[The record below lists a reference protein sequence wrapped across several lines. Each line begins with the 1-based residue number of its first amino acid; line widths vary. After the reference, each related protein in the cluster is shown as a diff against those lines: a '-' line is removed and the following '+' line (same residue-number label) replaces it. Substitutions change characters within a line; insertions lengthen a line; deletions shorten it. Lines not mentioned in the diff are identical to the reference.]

1 VAIIFILSGTHC
13 HGDEVA
19 AGVAQRLGYGRLE
32 EQLLDSVSSR
42 YGVSRDRLARALGG
56 PKPLFNKFT
65 REREKNVAYLRAGLA
80 ELILD
85 DNVLLQGCAGNLAP
99 RTIAHIL
106 RVCVIAN
113 LDYRVQQ
120 AMKAANLSEKDARKQ
135 IHADDATLSACT
147 SYLIEQSPFAE
158 SLYDIVIPM
167 HDSSVDDAVALI
179 CEQAAGPAVQTTE
192 RSQQAAEDF
201 VLASKVA
208 VALVEAGYDLDVHA
222 ERGSI
227 VLLMNEYVVRQKR
240 YEEQITAIASKVEGV
255 TGVNVRLGPKY
266 APPSLNP
273 WSNIEAPPKFLLVD
287 DEKEFVHTLSER
299 LQTRDLESAI
309 AYDGEQA
316 LDMLE
321 KGAPDVMVLDLMMPG
336 IDGIEVL
343 RRVKRDHPEVEV
355 IILTGHGSDR
365 EREQAEE
372 LGAFA
377 YLQKP
382 ANIDELA
389 KVMREAYR
397 KVDRR
402 RADSGADRPDN

>member
-1 VAIIFILSGTHC
+1 MAIIFIQSGTHC

-19 AGVAQRLGYGRLE
+19 AGVTQQLGYGRLE
-32 EQLLDSVSSR
+32 DQLLDTVSKR
-42 YGVSRDRLARALGG
+42 YGVGRDRLERTLHG
-56 PKPLFNKFT
+56 PKPLLNKFT

-80 ELILD
+80 DLIQH
-85 DNVLLQGCAGNLAP
+85 DNLLLHGCVGHLAP

-113 LDYRVQQ
+113 LDYRVAE
-120 AMKAANLSEKDARKQ
+120 AMKAGGLSDKDARKA
-135 IHADDATLSACT
+135 IHNDDATVSACT
-147 SYLIEQSPFAE
+147 SYLVEQPPYAE
-158 SLYDIVIPM
+158 ALYDIMIPM
-167 HDSSVDDAVALI
+167 HDSSVEQAVDLI
-179 CEQAAGPAVQTTE
+179 CEHARGPAVQTTE
-192 RSQQAAEDF
+192 RSLQAAADF
-201 VLASKVA
+201 VLAANVG
-208 VALVEAGYDLDVHA
+208 VALAEAGHDVDVHA
-222 ERGSI
+222 ERGDV
-227 VLLMNEYVVRQKR
+227 VLLMNEYVVRQKHH
-240 YEEQITAIASKVEGV
+240 EEQLTAIASRVDGV
-255 TGVNVRLGPKY
+255 TGVTVRLGPKY

-273 WSNIEAPPKFLLVD
+273 WANIEAPPKFLLVD

-316 LDMLE
+316 LDMLQE
-321 KGAPDVMVLDLMMPG
+321 SAPDVMVLDLMMPG

-343 RRVKRDHPEVEV
+343 RRVKRDHPGVEV
-355 IILTGHGSDR
+355 IILTGHGSDS

-389 KVMREAYR
+389 RVMRDAYR

-402 RADSGADRPDN
+402 RAEQQSGESEN